1 MLILMQSKKVNR
13 KLECLCLN
21 ITKFRCY
28 KARSLGKNQQTS
40 PNNLSVFCACDTS
53 GNFPYIITTFRQR
66 KGGTLS
72 IFTQVRLT
80 STEKLKKNP
89 LGNLSEIRNLHSE
102 YLKKANEAKIM
113 VYCSMNFKNNIL
125 FDTELMVQITMIK
138 D

>member
-89 LGNLSEIRNLHSE
+89 LVT
-102 YLKKANEAKIM
+102 YLKLGI
-113 VYCSMNFKNNIL
+113 YIL
-125 FDTELMVQITMIK
+125 STLKRPMKQKLWSIVQ
-138 D
+138 